1 MPYTYSRPTSVS
13 FTGKGLL
20 GYSLG
25 PLNQKDLEIYYIE
38 VEKGHDTFM
47 VSKKI
52 TRTYYVFSGSGHFT
66 IDNKRYPVGAG
77 VLVEVPPK
85 VEYSYSGKMTLLCLS
100 IPRWF
105 SGNDIFTKWNPD
117 VFGYDSPCVADDVS
131 WSRRLVR
138 VRIFGRSPI
147 NAYLRLNRW
156 LWNKAPASILSLSP
170 IRSYGRV
177 LHRLVCAQGR
187 REQFCHT
194 FFLRNRP
201 ELELIRRLVE
211 RKKTGETLSVTVLGC
226 STGAEAY
233 SVAWR
238 IRSARPDLRLVLHAV
253 DVSKPAVEFAKRGVY
268 SLTASQLTSTA
279 IFERMTAAEMDEFF
293 DRDGEVMTVKSWIRE
308 GINWQV
314 GDAGDSETLD
324 LLGPQD
330 VVVANNFLCHME
342 ASEAERCLRNIARSV
357 RPDGYLFVS
366 GIDLD
371 IRARVACD
379 LGWKPLQ
386 DLLEEIHEGDP
397 SVRSVWPW
405 NYSGLEPFNKR
416 RRDWK
421 IRYAAAFQLASDRTE
436 DGRGS
441 EIIERAF
448 NNEKVEKAGRL
459 EL

>member
-1 MPYTYSRPTSVS
+1 MPYTYSLPTSIS
-13 FTGKGLL
+13 FKGKGLL
-20 GYSLG
+20 GYSFG

-38 VEKGHDTFM
+38 AEKGHDTFM

-52 TRTYYVFSGSGHFT
+52 ARIYYVLSGSGHFT
-66 IDNKRYPVGAG
+66 IDNGRYPVEAG

-85 VEYSYSGKMTLLCLS
+85 VEYSYSGKMRLLCLS

-105 SGNDIFTKWNPD
+105 SGNDKFTKWNPD
-117 VFGYDSPCVADDVS
+117 VFGCASPCAADDLP
-131 WSRRLVR
+131 WWARLVG
-138 VRIFGRSPI
+138 VRIFGRAPI
-147 NAYLRLNRW
+147 NPYLRLNHW

-170 IRSYGRV
+170 IRSYGEV

-187 REQFCHT
+187 REQFLHT

-201 ELELIRRLVE
+201 ELELIRRLVD
-211 RKKTGETLSVTVLGC
+211 RKKMGETLSVAVLGC

-253 DVSKPAVEFAKRGVY
+253 DVSKPAVEFAKRGMY
-268 SLTASQLTSTA
+268 SLRASELTSTA
-279 IFERMTAAEMDEFF
+279 IFERMTAAEMDELF
-293 DRDGEVMTVKSWIRE
+293 DRGDGAMTVKSWIRE

-314 GDAGDSETLD
+314 GDAGDSKTLD

-342 ASEAERCLRNIARSV
+342 ALEADRCLRNIARLV

-416 RRDWK
+416 RPDWK
-421 IRYAAAFQLASDRTE
+421 IRYAAGFQLASNRAD

-441 EIIERAF
+441 EIIEHAS
-448 NNEKVEKAGRL
+448 NNGKSREGRKA
-459 EL
+459 